1 MGRLS
6 FKGGVTMLLDKM
18 AERIPTQPNNRKFLR
33 KSVRDV
39 LVAWGYI
46 LPALLVF
53 IVFIFWPLLYTVIMS
68 FFSGNTAMPTQ
79 AYVGIKN
86 YLSVLHNPTT
96 LLLLKNTAIYIF
108 ILVIINF
115 LVPFIMAFI
124 NHFVLKH
131 GKKVYKVIIF
141 MPSLISLVVGAMLIQ
156 WLFNPIIGPVSKL
169 IVLFGAT
176 MPTWSKTPGLVIF
189 VISLVA
195 CYKAFGY
202 NFLVLLSGVSNVSND
217 LIEEAHLEKASN
229 FTIFTKIVMPL
240 TSSTAIYVLIMSIVQ
255 GVQFVFTPIKIL
267 TQGGPNDASSNIL
280 YGTYQEAFLYFNPGL
295 ASVLSVITMLIFI
308 VLLILEFKYVEKGV
322 YYEN

>member
-1 MGRLS
+1 
-6 FKGGVTMLLDKM
+6 
-18 AERIPTQPNNRKFLR
+18 
-33 KSVRDV
+33 
-39 LVAWGYI
+39 
-46 LPALLVF
+46 
-53 IVFIFWPLLYTVIMS
+53 
-68 FFSGNTAMPTQ
+68 
-79 AYVGIKN
+79 
-86 YLSVLHNPTT
+86 
-96 LLLLKNTAIYIF
+96 LLLKNTAIYIF

>member
-1 MGRLS
+1 
-6 FKGGVTMLLDKM
+6 MLTELTDKL
-18 AERIPTQPNNRKFLR
+18 PTQSGNKKILR
-33 KSVRDV
+33 KAVRDV

-46 LPALLVF
+46 IPALLVF
-53 IVFIFWPLLYTVIMS
+53 IIFMFWPLIYTVAMS
-68 FFSGNTAMPTQ
+68 FYQGTTAAPLGKF
-79 AYVGIKN
+79 VGLN
-86 YLSVLHNPTT
+86 NFRAVFRNSTT
-96 LLLLKNTAIYIF
+96 ILLLKNTCLYIVL
-108 ILVIINF
+108 LVIINF

-124 NHFVLKH
+124 NHFVLKR
-131 GKKVYKVIIF
+131 GKQFYKIIIF
-141 MPSLISLVVGAMLIQ
+141 MPSLISLVVGAMLMQ
-156 WLFNPIIGPVSKL
+156 WLFNPIIGPISK
-169 IVLFGAT
+169 VVNVFGVT

-202 NFLVLLSGVSNVSND
+202 NFLVLLSGVSNVSPD
-217 LIEEAHLEKASN
+217 LIEAARLEKASN
-229 FTIFTKIVMPL
+229 YTIFRHIIIPL

-267 TQGGPNDASSNIL
+267 TQGGPNNASSNIL

-295 ASVLSVITMLIFI
+295 GSVLSVITMIIFI